1 MKPEKL
7 LKKYE
12 NLENDFEML
21 RTDYLRQQ
29 EELKE
34 SKKDLLRLLAILVE
48 KNLTIPGDIAD
59 RHIQRGFNEMEQ
71 PFTW

>member
-12 NLENDFEML
+12 NLENNFEML

-48 KNLTIPGDIAD
+48 RNLTIPGDIAD
-59 RHIQRGFNEMEQ
+59 RHIQRGFYEMEQ

>member
-1 MKPEKL
+1 MKPKKL

-48 KNLTIPGDIAD
+48 RNLTIPGDIAD
-59 RHIQRGFNEMEQ
+59 RHIHRGFYEMEQ